1 MPVPKADSVF
11 VSENTE
17 GDYLVRKYEV
27 RNDADTGY
35 ELFYPISN
43 STLNASFDDNARS
56 MESLGAFLASFEG
69 DSPLT
74 MRRITITGYASPDGP
89 VALNRRLAE
98 GRAKSL
104 RNYVDKKFDLSKK
117 YTVHIDAVPLDWNA
131 AREAVAAS
139 SVPEREAVLR
149 IIDRRDAVTAK
160 SAELKA
166 MPEVWNYLAANILPS
181 LRYADITF
189 EYTDR
194 RLVEQRTLIPR
205 PEPEIVVIDEE
216 PCDPCCCVDTEAAI
230 SGLIVEMP
238 DVPSDF

>member
-1 MPVPKADSVF
+1 MWMASNLVPGTSFDRRPLPYGRGLLHSGEARARGARRRFRAAALTDGGCSAATRKEFRKGFRKGWGGVCIGLSACGYGVVRILLWGRWKINQHYFSVKTILFTLALPAALCAATGAAAQNRVTMPVPKADSVF

-56 MESLGAFLASFEG
+56 MESIGAFLASFEG

-98 GRAKSL
+98 
-104 RNYVDKKFDLSKK
+104 
-117 YTVHIDAVPLDWNA
+117 
-131 AREAVAAS
+131 
-139 SVPEREAVLR
+139 
-149 IIDRRDAVTAK
+149 
-160 SAELKA
+160 
-166 MPEVWNYLAANILPS
+166 
-181 LRYADITF
+181 
-189 EYTDR
+189 
-194 RLVEQRTLIPR
+194 
-205 PEPEIVVIDEE
+205 
-216 PCDPCCCVDTEAAI
+216 
-230 SGLIVEMP
+230 
-238 DVPSDF
+238 

>member
-117 YTVHIDAVPLDWNA
+117 YTVHTDAVPLDWNA

-160 SAELKA
+160 SA
-166 MPEVWNYLAANILPS
+166 
-181 LRYADITF
+181 D
-189 EYTDR
+189 
-194 RLVEQRTLIPR
+194 
-205 PEPEIVVIDEE
+205 
-216 PCDPCCCVDTEAAI
+216 
-230 SGLIVEMP
+230 
-238 DVPSDF
+238 